1 MVDTVITDT
10 AAADTTTTETNTTAT
25 ETQAVETQQ
34 TNAATETQAT
44 TTTTTE
50 QKAAPDDWAT
60 LRAKIA
66 GEDEKVLKRL
76 SRYGTLEEAI
86 RAGVEAQNKIGSI
99 KAANKPGKD
108 ATPEEMAAYREANG
122 IPESPDKY
130 EVNLPNG
137 IVVGEADKPF
147 LDAFLKT
154 AHEENLTPAQVNKLA
169 ATQLELKEK
178 EVQARAEKD
187 AQSLEEAQK
196 ALNSPE
202 VWGSEAK
209 LNINMITSL
218 LDTAPKG
225 VKEQLLG
232 ARMGDG
238 TPLGNHVDTLKW
250 LASIARERNPLAT
263 VVPGSGSNAQ
273 QALESEMM
281 KLEKMMTDSASD
293 YWKGPAAEKNQA
305 RYRDLVNAKMNWDKK
320 KG

>member
-1 MVDTVITDT
+1 MVDTVIDP
-10 AAADTTTTETNTTAT
+10 APE
-25 ETQAVETQQ
+25 
-34 TNAATETQAT
+34 T
-44 TTTTTE
+44 TTTTTTDAPAVE
-50 QKAAPDDWAT
+50 TPTTAAPESTTPSTAAPATTAPAAEPKAAPDDWAT

-86 RAGVEAQNKIGSI
+86 KAGVEAQNKIGSV

-209 LNINMITSL
+209 LNINMITGL

-281 KLEKMMTDSASD
+281 KLEKMMSDSTSD

-320 KG
+320 K